1 MTHSSP
7 VTTVASPETP
17 ATDKRKF
24 EYDSIAVL
32 ISGAVTAVLGL
43 VFWAVTA
50 RMYPVDVVGRA
61 SAVINSAVVLST
73 LSTLSLG
80 SMYERFLPLAG
91 SRAGAL
97 VARGYLLVALLATI
111 LATALLMFG
120 PREKL
125 FSSGWAMLSYVGL
138 VVTLALF
145 ALEDQ
150 TTNGL
155 RVARW
160 SAAKNIVHAIAKLAL
175 VASLAFTAHELAV
188 VGAWGGS
195 AAIAALVL
203 GVAIRRK
210 LRTRGESAAQPALPP
225 ARELWSYFGHSYG
238 LMTLGSLAPLA
249 VPLVVIS
256 LLGAEENAYF
266 AITWALVSALFV
278 LFYMLMGPF
287 VSEAS
292 AFPTQI
298 QSLTRRFIALLSGL
312 AVLGAIFLALVAPVA
327 LGSVG
332 DHYRT
337 EGTTLLRLSAI
348 IIPISALVVLHN
360 ALARVYQ
367 RMGSAVVAQVLNT
380 IVVIAGSI
388 VLTPHVGI
396 AGVGWS
402 YLAAEIL
409 SAAIVSVPLVGMLRR
424 AARTPTQIESN
435 ESTVDHQPGA

>member
-1 MTHSSP
+1 M
-7 VTTVASPETP
+7 
-17 ATDKRKF
+17 
-24 EYDSIAVL
+24 
-32 ISGAVTAVLGL
+32 
-43 VFWAVTA
+43 
-50 RMYPVDVVGRA
+50 
-61 SAVINSAVVLST
+61 
-73 LSTLSLG
+73 
-80 SMYERFLPLAG
+80 
-91 SRAGAL
+91 
-97 VARGYLLVALLATI
+97 
-111 LATALLMFG
+111 
-120 PREKL
+120 
-125 FSSGWAMLSYVGL
+125 
-138 VVTLALF
+138 
-145 ALEDQ
+145 
-150 TTNGL
+150 
-155 RVARW
+155 
-160 SAAKNIVHAIAKLAL
+160 
-175 VASLAFTAHELAV
+175 
-188 VGAWGGS
+188 
-195 AAIAALVL
+195 
-203 GVAIRRK
+203 
-210 LRTRGESAAQPALPP
+210 
-225 ARELWSYFGHSYG
+225 
-238 LMTLGSLAPLA
+238 
-249 VPLVVIS
+249 PLVVIS